1 MADLQGKFQ
10 VIEENKSLV
19 LKEVNPAI
27 VGNSIVNTP
36 KVTEGVNPI
45 SPLVMF
51 IAQQADGFIPWGKAL
66 KSRDAQLRSFWLS
79 ESLLSSAV
87 FSMSARMSVLGY
99 EIVNADPDKAR
110 QKNTIMAVERMLR
123 NSDRGKGWQVFLMK
137 LLVDLYTQ
145 DNGAFIELIRKED
158 RPDSPVINIAHLD
171 SYSCYRTGDP
181 EIPVIYRDRWGVDHK
196 MPWWSVQTVEEM
208 PSPVETMYGAQM
220 CAVTRCLMAAQIIR
234 DVAVYKREKISGQ
247 FAKALHFISGVTRA
261 NIEDGMALANENAM
275 NQNLT
280 HYIQAPIIPT
290 LDPDANLNHVQVDLA
305 SLPDGFDEDMTL
317 RWYVTQLAVAF
328 GVDYQEFAPLS
339 GGTLGSAQQS
349 ETLHL
354 KSRGKGPALLINML
368 EHIMNDTGIIPA
380 NVKFQFLVTDA
391 QADEARANSRFL
403 RGKDRALRVSSG
415 ELDIQAARDL
425 AREDGDIPVW
435 IVEDMAT
442 RPEPQPKPKQAPPG
456 QQATPDGNK
465 PQQQTSI
472 GNDQVQGGINSRTT
486 RKAYEDDTIR
496 AEIIRKLIER
506 GDIKKEIDPSGFVY
520 LCLENDPWITDIMR
534 EFQNQM
540 DDPEIEWTPVPTF
553 HVTLAYAPEVTYA
566 QLLQV
571 AQELHM
577 SQPIKIDFDQ
587 IEVFESGPG
596 DRRALVMLIKPH
608 EYLKQLQAQT
618 VDIFNSLGVSL
629 SPFSDPNTYK
639 PHVTLAYL
647 PAGVQVPDVLLPLMK
662 GTWADETV
670 VGRGDYEK
678 FATIHAPEMGS
689 VY

>member
-1 MADLQGKFQ
+1 MTDLQQKFEI
-10 VIEENKSLV
+10 IEDNRLAI
-19 LKEVNPAI
+19 KEVKP
-27 VGNSIVNTP
+27 VVFESSIVDTP
-36 KVTEGVNPI
+36 SVSEGITPI

-51 IAQQADGFIPWGKAL
+51 IATQADGFLPWGKGL
-66 KSRDAQLRSFWLS
+66 KTRDAQLRTFWLT

-87 FSMSARMSVLGY
+87 FSMTARMAVLGY
-99 EIVNADPDKAR
+99 EIVNADLDKPR
-110 QKNTIMAVERMLR
+110 QKNTIAAVERMLR
-123 NSDRGKGWQVFLMK
+123 NSDRGKGWQVFIVK

-145 DNGAFIELIRKED
+145 DNGAFIELIRKD
-158 RPDSPVINIAHLD
+158 KRPDSPVINIAHLD

-181 EIPVIYRDRWGVDHK
+181 EIPVIYRDRWGRDHK
-196 MPWWSVQTVEEM
+196 MPWWSIQTVEEM

-247 FAKALHFISGVTRA
+247 FAKALHFVSGVTKE
-261 NIEDGMALANENAM
+261 NIEDGIVLANENAL

-339 GGTLGSAQQS
+339 GGNLGSGQQS

-368 EHIMNDTGIIPA
+368 EHILNDTGILPSNI
-380 NVKFQFLVTDA
+380 KFQFLVTDA
-391 QADEARANSRFL
+391 QADEARANARFL

-415 ELDIQAARDL
+415 ELDIEAAREL
-425 AREDGDIPVW
+425 SKEDGDIPIW
-435 IVEDMAT
+435 ILEAMMK
-442 RPEPQPKPKQAPPG
+442 RPEPKPVPATGG
-456 QQATPDGNK
+456 Q
-465 PQQQTSI
+465 PQQQSSI
-472 GNDQVQGGINSRTT
+472 TNRQTEGGINSRTT
-486 RKAYEDDTIR
+486 RKSFEDDTLR

-506 GDIKKEIDPSGFVY
+506 GDIKKEIDPAGFVY
-520 LCLENDPWITDIMR
+520 LCLENDPFITDILR
-534 EFQNQM
+534 EFQNEM
-540 DDPEIEWTPVPTF
+540 DDPNIQWQPIPTL
-553 HVTLAYAPEVTYA
+553 HVTLAYAPDVKYS
-566 QLLQV
+566 QLLEV
-571 AQELHM
+571 AQNLHM
-577 SQPIKIDFDQ
+577 PTPIKIDIDRVE
-587 IEVFESGPG
+587 IFENGPTG
-596 DRRALVMLIKPH
+596 RALVLLLKPN
-608 EYLKQLQAQT
+608 EYLLELQKQA
-618 VDIFNSLGVSL
+618 VNIFNTLGVSL
-629 SPFSDPNTYK
+629 SPFSDPAVYK
-639 PHVTLAYL
+639 PHVTIANI
-647 PAGVQVPDVLLPLMK
+647 PNGISVPDVLLPLMT

-678 FATIHAPEMGS
+678 FAIIHAPEMGS